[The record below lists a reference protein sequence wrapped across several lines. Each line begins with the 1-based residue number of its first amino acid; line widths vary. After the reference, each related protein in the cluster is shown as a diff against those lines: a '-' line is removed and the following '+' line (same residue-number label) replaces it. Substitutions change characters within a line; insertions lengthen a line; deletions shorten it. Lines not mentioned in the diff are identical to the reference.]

1 MYEIKIIR
9 FFSAAHFLKDYNGK
23 CENLH
28 GHNWKVEVM
37 VRTDNLDA
45 GNMAIDFSRL
55 KHLTDDILNTLDHT
69 NLNDLIIFD
78 DQNPSSETIAR
89 YIFEKLE
96 QALEGTPISVH
107 RVNAWE
113 SRDSCAGYMK

>member
-9 FFSAAHFLKDYNGK
+9 FFSAAHFLKDYHGK
-23 CENLH
+23 CEALH

-37 VRTDNLDA
+37 VRREDLGE
-45 GNMAIDFSRL
+45 GNMALDFSQL
-55 KHLTDDILNTLDHT
+55 KQATDEVLQTLDHK
-69 NLNDLIIFD
+69 NLNDLPPFL
-78 DQNPSSETIAR
+78 DQNPSSEAIAR
-89 YIFEKLE
+89 YIFESLE
-96 QALEGTPISVH
+96 KVLEKEPVSVY

>member
-9 FFSAAHFLKDYNGK
+9 FFSAAHFLKDYHGK
-23 CENLH
+23 CEALH

-37 VRTDNLDA
+37 VRREDLGE
-45 GNMAIDFSRL
+45 GNMALDFSQL
-55 KHLTDDILNTLDHT
+55 KRATDEVLQTLDHK
-69 NLNDLIIFD
+69 NLNDLPPFL
-78 DQNPSSETIAR
+78 DQNPSSEAIAR
-89 YIFEKLE
+89 YIFESLE
-96 QALEGTPISVH
+96 KVLEKEPVSVY

>member
-28 GHNWKVEVM
+28 GHNWKVEVV

-55 KHLTDDILNTLDHT
+55 KHITDDILNTLDHK
-69 NLNDLIIFD
+69 NLNDLPPFT

-89 YIFEKLE
+89 YIFERLE
-96 QALEGTPISVH
+96 QALEGTPIFVY

>member
-23 CENLH
+23 CEALH

-37 VRTDNLDA
+37 VRREDLGE
-45 GNMAIDFSRL
+45 GNMAFDFSRL
-55 KHLTDDILNTLDHT
+55 KRLTDEVLDSLDHK
-69 NLNDLIIFD
+69 NLNALPAFL

-89 YIFEKLE
+89 YIFHAMEKR
-96 QALEGTPISVH
+96 LEGEPVTVY

>member
-37 VRTDNLDA
+37 VRTNSLDK

-55 KHLTDDILNTLDHT
+55 KHLTDDILNTLDHK
-69 NLNDLIIFD
+69 NLNDLNAFE

-89 YIFEKLE
+89 YIFERLE
-96 QALEGTPISVH
+96 QALEGTPVSVH

>member
-9 FFSAAHFLKDYNGK
+9 FFSAAHFLQDYNGK
-23 CENLH
+23 CEALH

-37 VRTDNLDA
+37 VRRADLGE
-45 GNMAIDFSRL
+45 GNMAFDFSRL
-55 KHLTDDILNTLDHT
+55 KQLTDAVLDTLDHK
-69 NLNDLIIFD
+69 NLNDLPYFR
-78 DQNPSSETIAR
+78 DQNPSSEVIAR
-89 YIFEKLE
+89 YIFESLE
-96 QALEGTPISVH
+96 KRLGDAPVTVT

>member
-37 VRTDNLDA
+37 VRTDSLNE

-55 KHLTDDILNTLDHT
+55 KYLTDNVLNTLDHK
-69 NLNDLIIFD
+69 NLNDLPPFA

-89 YIFEKLE
+89 YIFNELE
-96 QALEGTPISVH
+96 RALAGTPVSVH

>member
-55 KHLTDDILNTLDHT
+55 KHLTDDILNTLDHK
-69 NLNDLIIFD
+69 NLNDLPPFT

-96 QALEGTPISVH
+96 QALEETPISVH

>member
-55 KHLTDDILNTLDHT
+55 KHITDDILNTLDHK
-69 NLNDLIIFD
+69 NLNDLPPFT

>member
-9 FFSAAHFLKDYNGK
+9 FFSAAHFLSDYHGK
-23 CENLH
+23 CEALH
-28 GHNWKVEVM
+28 GHNWKVEVI
-37 VRTDNLDA
+37 VRREDLGE

-55 KHLTDDILNTLDHT
+55 KRITEDVLKKLDHK
-69 NLNDLIIFD
+69 NLNELPYFK

-89 YIFEKLE
+89 YIFKELEKSLE
-96 QALEGTPISVH
+96 KESIYVY